1 MLPPVWCAS
10 HVVKWSVRS
19 RRGRLGTGP
28 GPLGMDAGLAVLPA
42 AVPPVS
48 LIPRAR
54 IHAVASPNRSS
65 TLAAREAPVR
75 AYRTR
80 WLHCGFHQH
89 DGRARRHCRERPP
102 TESAH
107 LHLHLHAVV
116 AVPPLP
122 HVPARSPD
130 AHRLIAA
137 DQCLLLLGLGSELG
151 GGFRAGGR
159 AVNLGRKDASEP
171 TGNRSSPCALAA
183 WRRAT
188 AVYR

>member
-1 MLPPVWCAS
+1 MVALRVPSARRPRSPP
-10 HVVKWSVRS
+10 
-19 RRGRLGTGP
+19 L
-28 GPLGMDAGLAVLPA
+28 
-42 AVPPVS
+42 
-48 LIPRAR
+48 PRAPTYR
-54 IHAVASPNRSS
+54 ERPPTPTPTRCRRRATAASC
-65 TLAAREAPVR
+65 ARTFARRAPSHSCR
-75 AYRTR
+75 PDLRP
-80 WLHCGFHQH
+80 LHCGFHQH
-89 DGRARRHCRERPP
+89 VGRARCHCRERPP

-107 LHLHLHAVV
+107 LHLHLHPVV

-130 AHRLIAA
+130 ARRLIAA

-171 TGNRSSPCALAA
+171 TGNRNSPCALAA
-183 WRRAT
+183 WRRTT